1 MRASLM
7 LAVAALSTSAAHAE
21 SLTYDQAI
29 RGAVANAPGAAAGRA
44 GVTAAQA
51 EAGAAGSLPDPRL
64 SIGVDNY
71 PISGPPAF
79 SLSRDDMTMGRVGF
93 QQDLPNLAK
102 RHAAQAQARAAIVT
116 AQASQEIKL
125 RQIRLG
131 AGQAWIDL
139 AYAGRRLA
147 AIDAIITSLRAL
159 PPAARTAVSS
169 GTARP
174 AQSLGIDQAIAG
186 LEDRRDEL
194 LAAVARARAMLARWT
209 GVQAP
214 EIEGDVPAIDLAP
227 VRLRAALEQHPDMI
241 SADAGIRR
249 AQADVDAARA
259 EKRPD
264 WGAEVAY
271 QRRDPRYGD
280 MISAGVSMSLP
291 LFARSRQNPRI
302 AARQSAEAQA
312 EAQREE
318 TRRTLA
324 ADLEAALADHQMHH
338 SQWQRAQRVLLTLA
352 QERAELET
360 ASYSAGRAS
369 LTDVIDAKAA
379 LADAELTS
387 LEREAQVASDA
398 VRLTI
403 TFGSY
408 DR

>member
-1 MRASLM
+1 MRASMM
-7 LAVAALSTSAAHAE
+7 LAVAALSTSTAHAE

-29 RGAVANAPGAAAGRA
+29 HGAVANAPGAAAGRA

-64 SIGVDNY
+64 SIGIDNY

-102 RHAAQAQARAAIVT
+102 RHAAQAQAQAAIVT
-116 AQASQEIKL
+116 AQATQEIKL

-147 AIDAIITSLRAL
+147 AIDAIIRSLRAL
-159 PPAARTAVSS
+159 PPAARTAVAS

-194 LAAVARARAMLARWT
+194 VAAVARARAMLARWT
-209 GVQAP
+209 GVQSP
-214 EIEGDVPAIDLAP
+214 EIAGDVPAIDLAP

-291 LFARSRQNPRI
+291 IFARSRQNPRI

-338 SQWQRAQRVLLTLA
+338 SQWQRAQRVLLPLA
-352 QERAELET
+352 RERAELET

-379 LADAELTS
+379 FADAELTA

-398 VRLTI
+398 IRLTI
-403 TFGSY
+403 TFGS
-408 DR
+408 DER

>member
-1 MRASLM
+1 MRASMM
-7 LAVAALSTSAAHAE
+7 LAVAVLSASTAQAQ

-29 RGAVANAPGAAAGRA
+29 RGAVANAPGAAAARA
-44 GVTAAQA
+44 GVSAAQA

-79 SLSRDDMTMGRVGF
+79 SLTRDDMTMGRVGF

-116 AQASQEIKL
+116 AQASQEVKF
-125 RQIRLG
+125 RQVRLG
-131 AGQAWIDL
+131 AGQAWMDL
-139 AYAGRRLA
+139 AYTERRLA
-147 AIDAIITSLRAL
+147 ALDAIIRSLRTL
-159 PPAARTAVSS
+159 PSAARTAVAS

-174 AQSLGIDQAIAG
+174 AQSLGINQAIAG

-194 LAAVARARAMLARWT
+194 VAAVARARAMLARWT
-209 GVQAP
+209 GVPAP
-214 EIEGDVPAIDLAP
+214 EIAGDVPVIDLVPAK
-227 VRLRAALEQHPDMI
+227 LRTALEQHPDMV
-241 SADAGIRR
+241 SADASIHR

-280 MISAGVSMSLP
+280 MVSAGVSMSLP
-291 LFARSRQNPRI
+291 LFARSRQDPRI
-302 AARQSAEAQA
+302 AARRSAQAQA

-324 ADLEAALADHQMHH
+324 AGLDAALADHEMHH
-338 SQWQRAQRVLLTLA
+338 SQWQRALRVLLPLA
-352 QERAELET
+352 RERADLET
-360 ASYSAGRAS
+360 ASYAAGRAN
-369 LTDVIDAKAA
+369 LTDIIDAKTA
-379 LADAELTS
+379 LADAELTA
-387 LEREAQVASDA
+387 LDREADVASDA

-403 TFGSY
+403 TFGSD

>member
-1 MRASLM
+1 
-7 LAVAALSTSAAHAE
+7 
-21 SLTYDQAI
+21 
-29 RGAVANAPGAAAGRA
+29 
-44 GVTAAQA
+44 
-51 EAGAAGSLPDPRL
+51 L
-64 SIGVDNY
+64 SIGIDNY

-147 AIDAIITSLRAL
+147 AIDAIIRSLRAL
-159 PPAARTAVSS
+159 PPAARTAVAS
-169 GTARP
+169 GTSRP

-194 LAAVARARAMLARWT
+194 VAAVARARAMLARWT

-214 EIEGDVPAIDLAP
+214 EIAGDVPAIDLAP
-227 VRLRAALEQHPDMI
+227 VRLRAALEQHPEMV

-324 ADLEAALADHQMHH
+324 ADLEAALADHEMHH
-338 SQWQRAQRVLLTLA
+338 SQWQRAQRVLLPLA
-352 QERAELET
+352 RERAELET

-379 LADAELTS
+379 FADAELTA
-387 LEREAQVASDA
+387 LDREADVASDA

-403 TFGSY
+403 TFGSD